1 MVCSSEKAYLL
12 GRNSSEN
19 RGKTTLS
26 REINMS
32 GEERLA
38 QYSHSFNMSIAV
50 WASWKC
56 CWKKRNMFSD
66 KFWIWEIFFLRD
78 KCINVAMCLL
88 SVPVLLIFF
97 FPQNKTCVQT
107 LEGHAQ
113 NVSCVSFHPE
123 LPIII
128 TGSED
133 GNFVFSD
140 I

>member
-1 MVCSSEKAYLL
+1 
-12 GRNSSEN
+12 
-19 RGKTTLS
+19 
-26 REINMS
+26 
-32 GEERLA
+32 
-38 QYSHSFNMSIAV
+38 
-50 WASWKC
+50 
-56 CWKKRNMFSD
+56 MFSD